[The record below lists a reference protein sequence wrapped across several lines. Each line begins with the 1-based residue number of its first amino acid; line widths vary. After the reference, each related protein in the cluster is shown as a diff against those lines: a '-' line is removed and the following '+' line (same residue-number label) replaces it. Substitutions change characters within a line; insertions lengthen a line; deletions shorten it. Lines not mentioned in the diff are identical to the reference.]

1 MDSCGRPRLLVERGV
16 AVHACIVAP
25 RLPTPSR
32 TTNSPH
38 ISTAPLVIPFLP
50 LLTEPETIPMRLLLS
65 ALAALSLLTLA
76 ACEKKTPAAAD
87 KPHAAAAPTNR
98 VDIPAPVRR
107 NLGITFARV
116 EPRNVARTLR
126 VPGRFEHLPTARRE
140 YRLAMGG
147 KVELLVAQYQKIEV
161 GTPLYRVDAP
171 AWRELQNQIAAARA
185 AHEQALARAES
196 MPIIRA
202 AHKRHEES
210 LEAKVALW
218 SERMKRL
225 QALAASGAAT
235 SRDVAESQ
243 DVLNATEAE
252 LADNMEKD
260 AELVA
265 RERELS
271 ADVRAAHARLDLL
284 LATAALTTGL
294 TVDELVQE
302 TGAVGAQRPRWQQ
315 IASIEVRAAAP
326 GVVETLGITNG
337 ATAEPGALVVTTVQ
351 PEQLRFRARALQA
364 DIGRLQ
370 DGLGVRIVPPSG
382 GTMPLQDAMAA
393 TLSMGL
399 GADPDERTIEL
410 LATPTELSAWARAG
424 MAAHLEVTLAGGEEE
439 LAIPLSCV
447 VRDGARPIIFRR
459 DPADPDKAIRMDADL
474 GLSDGRWIVIAS
486 GVKQGDEIVLDGAY
500 QLMLATAGNAA
511 KGGHFHSDGTFHE
524 GEH

>member
-1 MDSCGRPRLLVERGV
+1 
-16 AVHACIVAP
+16 
-25 RLPTPSR
+25 
-32 TTNSPH
+32 
-38 ISTAPLVIPFLP
+38 
-50 LLTEPETIPMRLLLS
+50 MRLLLS
-65 ALAALSLLTLA
+65 ALAAMSLLALA
-76 ACEKKTPAAAD
+76 ACEKKTPAGAAD

-147 KVELLVAQYQKIEV
+147 KVDLLVAQYQKIDA
-161 GTPLYRVDAP
+161 GTPLYRLDAP
-171 AWRELQNQIAAARA
+171 AWRELQNQIAAAIA
-185 AHEQALARAES
+185 GHEQAVARLDS

-202 AHKRHEES
+202 AHRRHEES

-218 SERMKRL
+218 SDRLKRL
-225 QALAASGAAT
+225 QSLASTGAAT
-235 SRDVAESQ
+235 SKDVAETQ
-243 DVLNATEAE
+243 DVMNATEAE

-271 ADVRAAHARLDLL
+271 ADVRAAQARLDLL
-284 LATAALTTGL
+284 LATAASATGL
-294 TVDELVQE
+294 SVEELVHE
-302 TGAVGAQRPRWQQ
+302 TAAGGAMRPRWQQ
-315 IASIEVRAAAP
+315 MALIEVRAAAP

-351 PEQLRFRARALQA
+351 PEQLRFRARALQG

-370 DGLGVRIVPPSG
+370 DGLSVRIVPPSG
-382 GTMPLQDAMAA
+382 GTMEMQDAMAA
-393 TLSMGL
+393 TLSIGL
-399 GADPDERTIEL
+399 SADADERTIDL
-410 LATPTELSAWARAG
+410 LATPTKLSSWARAG
-424 MAAHLEVTLAGGEEE
+424 MAAHLEVTLEGGSEE

-447 VRDGARPIIFRR
+447 VRDGATPIIFRR
-459 DPADPDKAIRMDADL
+459 DPADHDKAIRMDADL
-474 GLSDGRWIVIAS
+474 GLSDGRWVVIAS
-486 GVKQGDEIVLDGAY
+486 GVKEGDEIVLDGAY